1 MTAPDLMDALRG
13 TPWPIREALVRLVI
27 DEIEAADWWRCA

>member
-1 MTAPDLMDALRG
+1 MTAPDLMDALL
-13 TPWPIREALVRLVI
+13 PLSWPIREALVRLVI